1 MSLAFQ
7 KHLRIKTVAFVILA
21 IGVAVFLYARK
32 QNENYYDLL
41 IVSGATPLAVA
52 EKVPETFSL
61 TVNGLVK
68 KEYVFS
74 GSALNGFAATRV
86 RTREFSPE
94 GEFLG
99 AYAYLGIPAYHIL
112 EGISPQKP
120 DGAVFNQPLDML
132 VTFTSASGEKVHFS
146 LNELLMTDDS
156 HPVTLA
162 YMRKPV
168 LPTTEAVRDK
178 YAFNLFRD
186 NLSGLKVIC
195 PGEPDTSR
203 YLENVVTA
211 TYTTLPAPDDLL
223 PVRSKGKK
231 CTGDSILCIE
241 NRESKLAR
249 FENVVPAEKGHWV
262 RIGHGHGFEDVAE
275 AGGYDLRS
283 FLTANFPGAGETDFF
298 LFVACDGYR
307 CLFSGR
313 EIFETDN
320 GKEMLIAATIN
331 GSPAPQGFR
340 LALTADFFADRS
352 MWGLSYVVRIPN
364 AG

>member
-1 MSLAFQ
+1 MGLTFQ
-7 KHLRIKTVAFVILA
+7 KHSNKIIIAFLILA
-21 IGVAVFLYARK
+21 IGVVAFLHARK

-68 KEYVFS
+68 KQYVFS
-74 GSALNGFAATRV
+74 GSALNGFAATRI
-86 RTREFSPE
+86 RTREFSPD
-94 GEFLG
+94 GKFLG
-99 AYAYLGIPAYHIL
+99 AYAYLGIPVYNIL

-120 DGAVFNQPLDML
+120 DSAVFNQPLDIL
-132 VTFTSASGEKVHFS
+132 VTFTSVSREKVHFS

-156 HPVTLA
+156 RPVTLA
-162 YMRKPV
+162 YMRKEV
-168 LPTTEAVRDK
+168 LPTTEAVRDN

-186 NLSGLKVIC
+186 NLSGFKVIC
-195 PGEPDTSR
+195 PGEPDTAR
-203 YLENVVTA
+203 YLDNVVTV

-223 PVRSKGKK
+223 PIRTKGKK
-231 CTGDSILCIE
+231 CTGESILCIE
-241 NRESKLAR
+241 NRESKTAD
-249 FENVVPAEKGHWV
+249 FKNVVAAKKDHWV

-275 AGGYDLRS
+275 VSGYDLRS
-283 FLTANFPGAGETDFF
+283 FLTTNFSGAGETDFF

-313 EIFETDN
+313 EIFETDD
-320 GKEMLIAATIN
+320 GRGMIIATTIN
-331 GSPAPQGFR
+331 GQPAPQGFR

-352 MWGLSYVVRIPN
+352 MWGLSYVVRIPEVR
-364 AG
+364 